1 MSRRHY
7 DEDDEE
13 RFWNEEQEDLLDDDE
28 KEEEEEEDM
37 EEADEFDGL
46 EDDDEELEEGS
57 TGLGD
62 IESMID
68 EGETYSENGN
78 FDEAIN
84 VFSAVVEHFPESP
97 LGYYNLGVAHF
108 LKLREEI
115 ETSELWEDFV
125 DEEGHYEEAVNSFEQ
140 ALELQEDFV
149 PALNNLATAYAMR
162 GKFQE
167 AIELW
172 ERSLEIDPDQP
183 EIRQDLQ
190 NVQAQMD
197 DNDSCEHK
205 KD

>member
-13 RFWNEEQEDLLDDDE
+13 RFWNEEQEELMDE
-28 KEEEEEEDM
+28 DEEEEEE
-37 EEADEFDGL
+37 EELEEGEELSGL
-46 EDDDEELEEGS
+46 EDDDEDLEEGS

-62 IESMID
+62 IESMIE

-78 FDEAIN
+78 FEEAIN

-108 LKLREEI
+108 LKLREDI
-115 ETSELWEDFV
+115 ENSEFWEDFV
-125 DEEGHYEEAVNSFEQ
+125 DEEGHYEEAVNCFEQ
-140 ALELQEDFV
+140 ALELQEDYV

-190 NVQAQMD
+190 NVEAQMD
-197 DNDSCEHK
+197 DNDSNESK
-205 KD
+205 KE

>member
-13 RFWNEEQEDLLDDDE
+13 RFWSEEQGDLLDD
-28 KEEEEEEDM
+28 EEEEGEEED
-37 EEADEFDGL
+37 EEESSDEFDDL
-46 EDDDEELEEGS
+46 DDDDDLAEGS

-68 EGETYSENGN
+68 EGETLSENGN
-78 FDEAIN
+78 FEEAIN
-84 VFSAVVEHFPESP
+84 VFTSVVEHFPESP

-115 ETSELWEDFV
+115 ENSELWEDLV
-125 DEEGHYEEAVNSFEQ
+125 DEEGHYEEAVTCFEQ
-140 ALELQEDFV
+140 ALELQEDYV

-162 GKFQE
+162 GKYQE

-172 ERSLEIDPDQP
+172 ERSLEIDPDQS

-197 DNDSCEHK
+197 DNDPREHK